1 MDATAWIVIILI
13 VVVLVVLALA
23 ISAARKRRTQAVQER
38 FGPEYDRAVAEHG
51 DRATA
56 RDHLETVAE
65 RRDALEIR
73 PLDPE
78 ARERYLDRWQ
88 ALQADFVDH
97 PGEAVDGAN
106 TLVDEVMRD
115 RGYPVDEEFSSRAEL
130 IAADHPRV
138 VESYRAAHDAR
149 RRHREA
155 GETATTE
162 ELRRAMVH
170 YRELVVLLVEDGG
183 AGSEGDRTA
192 PERAPERPEDG
203 TVGGETAHEPRHRGE
218 EPPPTSS

>member
-13 VVVLVVLALA
+13 IVVLVVLALA
-23 ISAARKRRTQAVQER
+23 IASARRRRTQAVQER

-88 ALQADFVDH
+88 TLQAEFVDR
-97 PGEAVDGAN
+97 PGQSVDAAN
-106 TLVDEVMRD
+106 TLVNEVMRD

-138 VESYRAAHDAR
+138 VENYRAAHDAR

-155 GETATTE
+155 GESATTE

-170 YRELVVLLVEDGG
+170 YRELVVLRVEDGG
-183 AGSEGDRTA
+183 DRTLAEGDAT
-192 PERAPERPEDG
+192 
-203 TVGGETAHEPRHRGE
+203 HEPRHRGE
-218 EPPPTSS
+218 EPPAPEVR